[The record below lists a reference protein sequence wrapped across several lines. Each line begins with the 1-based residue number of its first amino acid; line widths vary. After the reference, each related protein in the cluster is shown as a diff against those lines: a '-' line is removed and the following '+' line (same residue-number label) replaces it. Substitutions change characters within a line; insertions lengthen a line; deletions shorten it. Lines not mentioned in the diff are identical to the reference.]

1 MDEDLF
7 VDAVK
12 AIVKV
17 DADWIPSAPGTAL
30 YIRPYIIS
38 DEVSFSVEPAKHYHF
53 IIILCAVG
61 AYYDINRGGLT
72 GSHIYVEDEYIRA
85 AVGGTGFAKVGGN
98 YAGGMR
104 ATKKALEAGCKE
116 VLWLDARDH
125 KYVEEVGTSN
135 AFFMIADEVI
145 TAPLGGSIL
154 PGVTRD
160 STITLLRKW
169 GYKVSERKL
178 SIDEIEAASKDGT
191 LQEAWATGTACVI
204 SPIGYLRY
212 KGEDIVVNGGGVGP
226 VSQKLYDTIYGM
238 QTGALPDDMG
248 WIVQL

>member
-1 MDEDLF
+1 M
-7 VDAVK
+7 
-12 AIVKV
+12 
-17 DADWIPSAPGTAL
+17 
-30 YIRPYIIS
+30 
-38 DEVSFSVEPAKHYHF
+38 
-53 IIILCAVG
+53 G

-104 ATKKALEAGCKE
+104 ATKKALENGCKE
-116 VLWLDARDH
+116 VLWLDAFEH

-135 AFFMIADEVI
+135 AFFMIGDEII

-160 STITLLRKW
+160 SVITLLRKW
-169 GYKVSERKL
+169 GYKVSERRL
-178 SIDEIEAASKDGT
+178 AIEDIAAASRDGS
-191 LQEAWATGTACVI
+191 LKEAWATGTACVI

-212 KGEDIVVNGGGVGP
+212 KGADIVVSGGDVGP
-226 VSQKLYDTIYGM
+226 VSQRLYDQVYGM
-238 QTGALPDDMG
+238 QTGAVADDMG
-248 WIVQL
+248 

>member
-1 MDEDLF
+1 MRLLSPH
-7 VDAVK
+7 K
-12 AIVKV
+12 
-17 DADWIPSAPGTAL
+17 PLSLGL
-30 YIRPYIIS
+30 
-38 DEVSFSVEPAKHYHF
+38 
-53 IIILCAVG
+53 
-61 AYYDINRGGLT
+61 RG
-72 GSHIYVEDEYIRA
+72 VPP
-85 AVGGTGFAKVGGN
+85 
-98 YAGGMR
+98 
-104 ATKKALEAGCKE
+104 
-116 VLWLDARDH
+116 
-125 KYVEEVGTSN
+125 
-135 AFFMIADEVI
+135 
-145 TAPLGGSIL
+145 PLGGSLL
-154 PGVTRD
+154 PGVPLD
-160 STITLLRKW
+160 STTPLLRKG